1 MTRLAEIAHT
11 AWLADQGDTET
22 AWDAAVRAV
31 VKELVHR
38 MLKAGPLESIDA
50 AHLSPAAAQYET
62 RETRDARIA
71 RCYERYV
78 SRLADL
84 SADAPATSH

>member
-1 MTRLAEIAHT
+1 MTHLAQIAHA
-11 AWLADQGDTET
+11 AWLANDGDTGT

-31 VKELVHR
+31 VKDLVR
-38 MLKAGPLESIDA
+38 LMLKAGPLESIDPA
-50 AHLSPAAAQYET
+50 NLSPEATQIET

-78 SRLADL
+78 ARLADL
-84 SADAPATSH
+84 RAESITPL